1 MRNSISNDVD
11 GKESVMITEKETRE
25 QKAGTEVQEDEKGTL
40 ELLQEGISKTSRE
53 IWLAGLGIFSTIDKE
68 GTKLFNKFV
77 DRGREMVERNGEP
90 TIAAKKNGEPPPAT
104 YVSEKVDQFTHDVF
118 SRLDH
123 AAEYVRKTLFGP
135 AEPSVKPSKDEVKI
149 LSEKVDK
156 LTESVAVLVQK
167 MDDTTKSGP
176 RAKTS
181 I

>member
-1 MRNSISNDVD
+1 
-11 GKESVMITEKETRE
+11 MITEKATLE
-25 QKAGTEVQEDEKGTL
+25 QKPGTEVQEDEKGTL

-68 GTKLFNKFV
+68 GTKLFNRFV
-77 DRGREMVERNGEP
+77 ERGREMIERNGEP

-104 YVSEKVDQFTHDVF
+104 FVSDKVDQITHDVF

-135 AEPSVKPSKDEVKI
+135 AEPYAKPSKDEVKT

-156 LTESVAVLVQK
+156 LTDSVAMLVQK
-167 MDDTTKSGP
+167 MEDTAKSGA
-176 RAKTS
+176 RAKTGM
-181 I
+181 